1 MKRKITLVIVL
12 LALAGLISIVVGGQ
26 PAKSKAQGAKGKPT
40 TKVAGKAVDAAA
52 IYKQQCKKCHAED
65 GKGIPS
71 LEPPDMTSAKWQ
83 SETSDKQIIEVIN
96 EGKGIMPGFKDTLKP
111 AEIEA
116 LVKHV
121 RSFGAAKS
129 DGEKKSDR

>member
-1 MKRKITLVIVL
+1 MRRKLSLMIVL
-12 LALAGLISIVVGGQ
+12 MALAGLVSIVGAQ
-26 PAKSKAQGAKGKPT
+26 PGKSKAQTGKGKAPAKT
-40 TKVAGKAVDAAA
+40 AGKAVDAAA
-52 IYKQQCKKCHAED
+52 IYKQQCQKCHAAD

-96 EGKGIMPGFKDTLKP
+96 EGKGIMPGFKETLKP
-111 AEIEA
+111 AEVQA

-121 RSFGAAKS
+121 RTFSAAK
-129 DGEKKSDR
+129 